1 MKLKTKIALAAAGL
15 FLVFSQVFSLWILW
29 QTSRESL
36 NTVIQY
42 QWDWLA
48 DQAGSFRR
56 EVSGWKE
63 ENADMALVG
72 SAIFRKYFDEN
83 TVLYDQEQELVN
95 HTPYQFFLEGQK
107 PYDGWT
113 ERGEMIGSG
122 QEKNTFIGKTNG
134 KRLLILRQEES
145 PFVIVS
151 YRDITYLDSEI
162 KRQFLQGMGAALLLA
177 LGTLLLL
184 QALLKR
190 FLTPLYRLRDAAGV
204 IAGGEYDRRVPVEG
218 KDEIGEVSAAFNRMA
233 SRVEEHIVTLHG
245 VNERQRQLL
254 GSLSHELKTPMTA
267 IQGYAETLQRVKL
280 PWERQQKALSYIQQE
295 CQRLSRLSAKMLEL
309 VSLSGEHAGIGRERL
324 NALRLAETVRSLTAG
339 RLAQKELKLE
349 IQIEEGAWIW
359 GDQDLMVSF
368 LVNLVDNAA
377 KASSPGQTIRIR
389 GREGEICVLDRG
401 CGISQKDLQR
411 VTEPFYMADKS
422 RARKAGGAGL
432 GLALCAQIARVC
444 GGEFVL
450 QSREGEGTCAGIRW
464 ETGDPNDYN
473 LVTGGCGLGNRKG
486 DMIETQSGS
495 PVLSEGK
502 AARRRGNILQGTE
515 GERRAGSKT
524 EDKAVGKWEE
534 SADEEQK
541 GSGRDLVR
549 RDPDRL
555 CRDTGPAHRTGKGK
569 QSEDVSGD
577 G

>member
-42 QWDWLA
+42 QWDWLT

-72 SAIFRKYFDEN
+72 SSIFRKYFDEN
-83 TVLYDQEQELVN
+83 TVLYEQERELVN

-113 ERGEMIGSG
+113 EHGEMIGSG

-151 YRDITYLDSEI
+151 YRDITYLDREI

-177 LGTLLLL
+177 LGTLLLI

-204 IAGGEYDRRVPVEG
+204 IAGGEYAQRVPVEG
-218 KDEIGEVSAAFNRMA
+218 KDEIGEVSAGFNRMA
-233 SRVEEHIVTLHG
+233 RRVEEHISALHA

-267 IQGYAETLQRVKL
+267 IQGYAETWQRVEL
-280 PWERQQKALSYIQQE
+280 PWERQQKALAYIQQE

-309 VSLSGEHAGIGRERL
+309 VSLSGEKAGIEGGRL
-324 NALRLAETVRSLTAG
+324 DAAALAEMVRTLTAG
-339 RLAQKELKLE
+339 RLAGKELKLE
-349 IQIEEGAWIW
+349 IRIEEGAWIF

-389 GREGEICVLDRG
+389 GREGRSVSWTGAAGFPKRIC
-401 CGISQKDLQR
+401 
-411 VTEPFYMADKS
+411 
-422 RARKAGGAGL
+422 
-432 GLALCAQIARVC
+432 
-444 GGEFVL
+444 
-450 QSREGEGTCAGIRW
+450 
-464 ETGDPNDYN
+464 
-473 LVTGGCGLGNRKG
+473 
-486 DMIETQSGS
+486 SG
-495 PVLSEGK
+495 
-502 AARRRGNILQGTE
+502 
-515 GERRAGSKT
+515 
-524 EDKAVGKWEE
+524 
-534 SADEEQK
+534 
-541 GSGRDLVR
+541 
-549 RDPDRL
+549 
-555 CRDTGPAHRTGKGK
+555 
-569 QSEDVSGD
+569 
-577 G
+577 